1 MKWEEKNRTD
11 GKGVYYEATTPN
23 GRNKRWR
30 GKLRDGHSKRHFR
43 TAMERSVFS
52 IETSINA
59 PSLTIGPSYA
69 LKKAKDA
76 MRLCERV
83 VSDCKL

>member
-1 MKWEEKNRTD
+1 MMKWEEKNRTD

-23 GRNKRWR
+23 GRY
-30 GKLRDGHSKRHFR
+30 
-43 TAMERSVFS
+43 AMVIQNNTFAPLWSGA
-52 IETSINA
+52 IGTSINA
-59 PSLTIGPSYA
+59 PSLTVGPSYA
-69 LKKAKDA
+69 LKKAKDV